1 MIKCII
7 HFYFKN
13 NMEEIVDFYNKFYDS
28 RVKTIKTTDNLFNYI
43 RNVFLPFDSIEK
55 KIKHKRCS
63 LTFCSMTL
71 LFKSIENNEIYDI
84 STEIKC
90 KEIDTQMTSCE
101 FFVINFVAKILNN
114 FSVKIDKF
122 NDSKNTMKMYQK
134 VAIDLLYYYLFG
146 SGIIN
151 NINTRQLKLTEPI
164 ESNVFLEL
172 NEKTSCNYC
181 INSGNCENSTCLI
194 DCDSCTNDCNYLIKC
209 KQCEQ
214 SSYCINCTKIIQCK
228 NLEKTVCRKNAVSNE
243 YGVLINDFIE
253 NKYKCY
259 KSNNNDYKII
269 CVHRYCPLIIGT
281 ATKVNNKWKL
291 EIICEDITYNSI
303 TVDEFTGAFD
313 EFIEYFIVN

>member
-1 MIKCII
+1 
-7 HFYFKN
+7 
-13 NMEEIVDFYNKFYDS
+13 MEEIVDFYRKFYDS
-28 RVKTIKTTDNLFNYI
+28 RVKTIKTRDNLFNYI

-55 KIKHKRCS
+55 KIKHKKCS
-63 LTFCSMTL
+63 LTFCSMKL
-71 LFKSIENNEIYDI
+71 LFKSTENNEIYDI

-90 KEIDTQMTSCE
+90 KEIDTPMTSCE
-101 FFVINFVAKILNN
+101 FFVINFVAKILNKFYVKYEN
-114 FSVKIDKF
+114 FSE
-122 NDSKNTMKMYQK
+122 SKNTMKMYQK
-134 VAIDLLYYYLFG
+134 VAINLLYYYLFG

-151 NINTRQLKLTEPI
+151 NINTRQLNPI
-164 ESNVFLEL
+164 EFTELIFSEL

-194 DCDSCTNDCNYLIKC
+194 DCDSCVNDCSYLIKC

-228 NLEKTVCRKNAVSNE
+228 NFEGIVCRKNAASNR
-243 YGVLINDFIE
+243 GVLINDFIE

-259 KSNNNDYKII
+259 KSNNIDYKII

-291 EIICEDITYNSI
+291 EIVSEDTTYNSI

>member
-1 MIKCII
+1 
-7 HFYFKN
+7 
-13 NMEEIVDFYNKFYDS
+13 MEEIVDFYRKFYDS

-55 KIKHKRCS
+55 KIKHKICS
-63 LTFCSMTL
+63 LTFCSMKL
-71 LFKSIENNEIYDI
+71 LFKYTENNEIYDI

-90 KEIDTQMTSCE
+90 KEIDTPMTPCE
-101 FFVINFVAKILNN
+101 FFVINFVAKILNKFYVKYDD
-114 FSVKIDKF
+114 FSE
-122 NDSKNTMKMYQK
+122 SKNTMKMYQK
-134 VAIDLLYYYLFG
+134 IAINLLYYYLFG

-151 NINTRQLKLTEPI
+151 NINTIQLKLAELNELI
-164 ESNVFLEL
+164 FSKL

-194 DCDSCTNDCNYLIKC
+194 DCDSCVNDCNYLIKC

-228 NLEKTVCRKNAVSNE
+228 NFEGIICRKNAASNR
-243 YGVLINDFIE
+243 GVLINDFIE

-259 KSNNNDYKII
+259 KSNNDDYKII

-291 EIICEDITYNSI
+291 EIVSEDTTYNSI

-313 EFIEYFIVN
+313 EFIEYFIIN

>member
-1 MIKCII
+1 
-7 HFYFKN
+7 
-13 NMEEIVDFYNKFYDS
+13 MEEIVDFYRKFYDS

-55 KIKHKRCS
+55 KIKHKICS
-63 LTFCSMTL
+63 LTFCSMKL
-71 LFKSIENNEIYDI
+71 LFKYTENNEIYDI

-90 KEIDTQMTSCE
+90 KEIDTPMTPCE
-101 FFVINFVAKILNN
+101 FFVINFVAKILNKFYVKYDD
-114 FSVKIDKF
+114 FSE
-122 NDSKNTMKMYQK
+122 SKNTMKMYQK
-134 VAIDLLYYYLFG
+134 IAINLLYYYLFG

-151 NINTRQLKLTEPI
+151 NINTIQLKLAELNELI
-164 ESNVFLEL
+164 FSKL

-194 DCDSCTNDCNYLIKC
+194 DCDSCVNDCNYLIKC

-214 SSYCINCTKIIQCK
+214 SSYCVNCTKIIQCK
-228 NLEKTVCRKNAVSNE
+228 NFEGIICRKNAASNR
-243 YGVLINDFIE
+243 GVLINDFIE

-259 KSNNNDYKII
+259 KSNNDDYKII

-291 EIICEDITYNSI
+291 KIVSEDTTYNSI

>member
-13 NMEEIVDFYNKFYDS
+13 NMEEIVDFYRKFYDS

-43 RNVFLPFDSIEK
+43 RNVFVPFDSIEK
-55 KIKHKRCS
+55 KMKYKKCS

-71 LFKSIENNEIYDI
+71 IFKSIENNEIYDI
-84 STEIKC
+84 CSEIKC
-90 KEIDTQMTSCE
+90 KEIDTQITPCE
-101 FFVINFVAKILNN
+101 FFVINFVAKILNK
-114 FSVKIDKF
+114 FSVKYDKF

-164 ESNVFLEL
+164 GFNGFAEL

-194 DCDSCTNDCNYLIKC
+194 DCDSCVNDCSYLIKC

-214 SSYCINCTKIIQCK
+214 SNYCINCTKIIQCK
-228 NLEKTVCRKNAVSNE
+228 NFEGIVCRKNAASNH
-243 YGVLINDFIE
+243 GVLINDFIE
-253 NKYKCY
+253 NKYNCY
-259 KSNNNDYKII
+259 KSNNIDYKII

-281 ATKVNNKWKL
+281 ATRVDNKWKL
-291 EIICEDITYNSI
+291 EIICEDTTYNSV
-303 TVDEFTGAFD
+303 TVDEFTRAFD